1 MRPCRHCNAALENN
15 ITICPECGREQPTG
29 PGPAAAPMPQIDDSS
44 EQSLSPKA
52 YAKLLFISAAV
63 LILIPSLGYWTD
75 GTRGFSIGVV
85 FDMFAIFVVLN
96 LSNLGC

>member
-1 MRPCRHCNAALENN
+1 MRPRKHCNAALESN
-15 ITICPECGREQPTG
+15 ITICPECDREQPTG

-52 YAKLLFISAAV
+52 YAKLLFMSAAV
-63 LILIPSLGYWTD
+63 LILIPSLGSWSD

-85 FDMFAIFVVLN
+85 FDIITIFVMLKLCN
-96 LSNLGC
+96 P